1 MSGAAARD
9 GIGPFDPYWS
19 YAIAPPRRR
28 GGWRLRILFA
38 GLMVTAAIGAAALTP
53 GGSPDAR
60 RPVAAS
66 QPPETAE
73 LNEAGDR
80 RDVLSIGALSG
91 DAPGLRLETLH
102 SGGGRATPGLYVA
115 AAEIAAAGGATV
127 EKLGATQR
135 LVTAAGPL
143 EWSELALAGR
153 ERGCAAFRFAA
164 GEAAGFRGVIC
175 AAAGANIAANEIAC
189 LAERIALNKTGKDGA
204 LAEALRAPPRRGACR
219 TPLG

>member
-28 GGWRLRILFA
+28 GGWRVRILFA

-53 GGSPDAR
+53 GRSPDAR

-66 QPPETAE
+66 QSPETPD
-73 LNEAGDR
+73 LGDAGDR

-91 DAPGLRLETLH
+91 DAPGLRLETLR

-143 EWSELALAGR
+143 EWSELALAGH
-153 ERGCAAFRFAA
+153 ERGCATFRFAA
-164 GEAAGFRGVIC
+164 GEASGFRGVVC
-175 AAAGANIAANEIAC
+175 AAAGASVAANEIAC
-189 LAERIALNKTGKDGA
+189 LAERIALNRTGKEGA
-204 LAEALRAPPRRGACR
+204 LAEALRAPPHRGACR